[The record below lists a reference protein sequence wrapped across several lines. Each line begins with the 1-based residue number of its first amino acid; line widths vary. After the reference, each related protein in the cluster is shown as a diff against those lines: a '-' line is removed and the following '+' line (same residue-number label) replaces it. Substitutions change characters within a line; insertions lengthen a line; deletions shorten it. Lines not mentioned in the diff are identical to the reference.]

1 MSDIIFYQSP
11 TGVVRVEVRFE
22 NDSFWLTQKAMAE
35 LFAVNKSAI
44 SKHLANIFETEEL
57 DPSAT
62 VSILETVQEEG
73 TRNVTRNLEFYNLD
87 AVIAVGYRV
96 NSKQAT
102 QFRIWA
108 TQTLKEFITKG
119 FVLDDER
126 LKQGKQFGRDYFD
139 ELLARIRDIRASE
152 KRFYQKIKDLFA
164 LSTDYQAQP
173 PTQGRPSDTD
183 LFFAQV
189 QNKLLFATT
198 QHTAAEIVARRA
210 NAEFPNMG
218 LTTWKGSRVRK
229 EDIYI
234 AKNYLT
240 PDEIDKLNRMVSLFL
255 DAAEMCVEDQNDLS
269 LAFWQTETDRI
280 IEFSRKKVLIGAGSV
295 SKEEAKTIADGHYSA
310 FDQNRKRLEAQAHD
324 AEDDRAVDVFIKQ
337 ITTRKKQPS

>member
-11 TGVVRVEVRFE
+11 AGIVRVEVRFE
-22 NDSFWLTQKAMAE
+22 SDTFWVTQKIMAE
-35 LFAVNKSAI
+35 LFQCSTDNI
-44 SKHLANIFETEEL
+44 SLHLKKIFNEQEL
-57 DPSAT
+57 DPSSVT
-62 VSILETVQEEG
+62 EEYS
-73 TRNVTRNLEFYNLD
+73 VTAADGKNYLTKFYNLD
-87 AVIAVGYRV
+87 AIIAVGYRV

-126 LKQGKQFGRDYFD
+126 LKQGKQFGRDHFD

-164 LSTDYQAQP
+164 LSTDYQAQT
-173 PTQGRPSDTD
+173 PTQGSPSDTD

-198 QHTAAEIVARRA
+198 QHTAAEIVATRA

-255 DAAEMCVEDQNDLS
+255 DAAEMCVEDQKDLS
-269 LAFWQTETDRI
+269 MAFWQTETDRI

-295 SKEEAKTIADGHYSA
+295 SKEAAKTIADGHYSA

-324 AEDDRAVDVFIKQ
+324 AEDDRAVDVFIKK
-337 ITTRKKQPS
+337 ISNRKK

>member
-11 TGVVRVEVRFE
+11 AGVVRVEVRFE
-22 NDSFWLTQKAMAE
+22 NDTFWLTQKAMAE
-35 LFAVNKSAI
+35 LFGVNKTAI
-44 SKHLANIFETEEL
+44 SKHLTNIFETQEL
-57 DPSAT
+57 DPKST

-73 TRNVTRNLEFYNLD
+73 TRSVTRHLEFYNLD

-126 LKQGKQFGRDYFD
+126 LKQGKQFGRDHFD

-164 LSTDYQAQP
+164 LSADYQSLQK
-173 PTQGRPSDTD
+173 DTE

-198 QHTAAEIVARRA
+198 GHTAAEIVAARA
-210 NAEFPNMG
+210 DAALPNMG
-218 LTTWKGSRVRK
+218 LTVWRGSKVRK
-229 EDIYI
+229 EDVYI

-240 PDEIDKLNRMVSLFL
+240 QDEVDKLNRMVTLFL
-255 DAAEMCVEDQNDLS
+255 DAAEMRVEDETNLS
-269 LAFWQTETDRI
+269 LTFWQTETDRI
-280 IEFSRKKVLIGAGSV
+280 IEFSRKKVLIGAGSM
-295 SKEEAKTIADGHYSA
+295 SQDSAKAIADGQYTQ
-310 FDQNRKRLEAQAHD
+310 FDQTRKRLEAAEHD
-324 AEDDRAVDVFIKQ
+324 AEDDRAVDAFIKK
-337 ITTRKKQPS
+337 ISSRKKQKP